1 MTPGRLIDHGAD
13 VNAEDLIQAARQ
25 GEMACLGQLL
35 QLYRNYLRLLAESQ
49 LDRKLRARVGPSDIV
64 QETLI
69 AAYRDYHQFVGRT
82 EREFLAWLRQILV
95 NHVFHQVERHVLAGR
110 RDVRREVSLEQVRE
124 GVERSG
130 ICLRAILADPGM
142 SPSSVA
148 QQGESIVR
156 LADCLTQLAPH
167 HREVLML
174 RHFQGLP
181 FESVAREMGRSPGST
196 RVLWL
201 RAIRRLR
208 ELFDREEPA

>member
-1 MTPGRLIDHGAD
+1 M
-13 VNAEDLIQAARQ
+13 NAEDLIQAAKR
-25 GEMACLGQLL
+25 GEAACLGQLL

-49 LDRKLRARVGPSDIV
+49 LDRKLRARIGPSDIV

-82 EREFLAWLRQILV
+82 EREFLAWLRRILV
-95 NHVFHQVERHVLAGR
+95 HHVFREVERHVLAGR
-110 RDVRREVSLEQVRE
+110 RDVRREVSLEQVQE
-124 GVERSG
+124 AVERSG
-130 ICLRAILADPGM
+130 VCLQAILADPGL
-142 SPSSVA
+142 SPSAVV
-148 QQGESIVR
+148 QQEESLVQ
-156 LADCLTQLAPH
+156 LADCLTRLAPP

-181 FESVAREMGRSPGST
+181 FETVAREMGRSPGAT

-208 ELFDREEPA
+208 ELYDREPPT

>member
-1 MTPGRLIDHGAD
+1 MPRPDPIG
-13 VNAEDLIQAARQ
+13 EARRD
-25 GEMACLGQLL
+25 GLLGQLL

-69 AAYRDYHQFVGRT
+69 AAYRDYHQFVGPNGTRVPRLVATDSDQPRIPPSRT
-82 EREFLAWLRQILV
+82 PCA
-95 NHVFHQVERHVLAGR
+95 
-110 RDVRREVSLEQVRE
+110 RRETRCPPRVSLEQVRE
-124 GVERSG
+124 AWSVRDLPAS
-130 ICLRAILADPGM
+130 DPGR
-142 SPSSVA
+142 SRHVPQLRR

-181 FESVAREMGRSPGST
+181 FECVAREMGRSPGST